1 MSRNFKIEVK
11 GTFFAHEQESI
22 EGAKQNILSNV
33 HVRDLHDMILNS
45 EIIEIDEHGNE
56 IKEENKW
63 QQDM

>member
-1 MSRNFKIEVK
+1 MSRNFKVEVK

-33 HVRDLHDMILNS
+33 HVRDLHDMILDA

-56 IKEENKW
+56 LTWRYKW
-63 QQDM
+63 VKI

>member
-1 MSRNFKIEVK
+1 MSRHFKVEVK

-33 HVRDLHDMILNS
+33 HTTDLHDMILNS

-56 IKEENKW
+56 IEEQKNE
-63 QQDM
+63 

>member
-33 HVRDLHDMILNS
+33 HTTDLHDMILNS

-56 IKEENKW
+56 IEEQKNE
-63 QQDM
+63 